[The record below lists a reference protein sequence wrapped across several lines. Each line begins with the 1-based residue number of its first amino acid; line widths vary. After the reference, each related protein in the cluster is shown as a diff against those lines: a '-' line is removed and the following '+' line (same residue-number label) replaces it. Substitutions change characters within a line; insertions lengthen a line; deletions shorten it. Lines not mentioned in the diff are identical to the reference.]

1 MKKICSPGY
10 HHNSF
15 VATHAHND
23 VRLHIAGTSEY

>member
-15 VATHAHND
+15 EATHAHN
-23 VRLHIAGTSEY
+23 VQLHIAGTSEY